1 MKDQSKL
8 IPEELEVKKMEAEEI
23 RTILSKNRQ
32 RLADYDVKALYL
44 FGSVVRGEARPE
56 SDVDILVEF
65 EPTAHIGLFEFAR
78 DKRLLSEMLRRP
90 VDLTTPDALH
100 KALRDRIL
108 SEAVRAA

>member
-1 MKDQSKL
+1 
-8 IPEELEVKKMEAEEI
+8 MEAEEI
-23 RTILSKNRQ
+23 RTILRKNRQ

-65 EPTAHIGLFEFAR
+65 ESTAHIGLFEFAR
-78 DKRLLSEMLRRP
+78 LQRLLSEMLQRS

-100 KALRDRIL
+100 KALRDRIM